1 MDFLLLGIGAL
12 GGLGLGLALARRPVT
27 PEGVVPK
34 KVLRAEPPTTSSGAK
49 LDVRLLDFVGDRL
62 IDPLSEMVESAEM
75 LQEDAVLLE
84 QNDFVPDLLKIR
96 ATARQVLALVED
108 LYDLAELDEGRAE
121 PANDEVYVRP
131 LVESVQSEV
140 QALLHRTLA
149 TLSVQVEDDA
159 PLIYSDER
167 RLRRALV
174 NLVVQAVSMTA
185 QGDLHLRA
193 RVEGDVAVFELDHPS
208 LELDAE
214 SLRVMTRDLGAAE
227 GEAVYTAND
236 VGLGWVLTGTVAR
249 WLKGRLV
256 ILPDGTGTRFQ
267 LHVPVGVAR

>member
-1 MDFLLLGIGAL
+1 MDFVLLGIGAL
-12 GGLGLGLALARRPVT
+12 GGLGLGLVLARRDVGPT
-27 PEGVVPK
+27 SPVPK
-34 KVLRAEPPTTSSGAK
+34 VLVSAEEPPATRDG
-49 LDVRLLDFVGDRL
+49 LFDVRLLDFVGDRL

-96 ATARQVLALVED
+96 ATARQVLALLED
-108 LYDLAELDEGRAE
+108 LYDLAKLDEGRVQ
-121 PANDEVYVRP
+121 PANDEVFVRP
-131 LVESVQSEV
+131 LVESVQADV

-149 TLSVQVEDDA
+149 TLSVQVDDDV
-159 PLIYSDER
+159 PLIHSDER

-193 RVEGDVAVFELDHPS
+193 RVEGEVAIFELDHPS

-249 WLKGRLV
+249 WLQGRFV
-256 ILPDGTGTRFQ
+256 ILPDGMGTRFQ
-267 LHVPVGVAR
+267 LHVPVGQGR